1 MKVDVLSVGRF
12 SQRFKDFQHIFDY
25 AETFLDRS
33 DIGLWILGIFPA
45 EEKKEDALF
54 YEEALPTTDP
64 RRFVCFR
71 EGKVIVGEA
80 DYYIDA
86 EQLLIYLEDTIKQ
99 YNELQEKVSKFV
111 KTQALH
117 CKYCS
122 KYVFGEV
129 RDTLGFVVRRIESRK
144 AVVDMYCRYCRRHL
158 LRIYFYWGRRR

>member
-64 RRFVCFR
+64 RRFICFR
-71 EGKVIVGEA
+71 EAIVVGWCEGNE
-80 DYYIDA
+80 D
-86 EQLLIYLEDTIKQ
+86 ECVKRVKRFLEKTFNTWNMGVMLI
-99 YNELQEKVSKFV
+99 
-111 KTQALH
+111 
-117 CKYCS
+117 
-122 KYVFGEV
+122 VFGW
-129 RDTLGFVVRRIESRK
+129 R
-144 AVVDMYCRYCRRHL
+144 
-158 LRIYFYWGRRR
+158 